1 MRPALCL
8 MLLLFACAK
17 KRTEEKPEDA
27 LSLAIEG
34 NANVSTGDLRASA
47 RRELRAFQEKRR
59 AADAADAAYSMELLL
74 RERGFPHGRVEFAIE
89 GETVVFRVEEGPR
102 AYLGEVF
109 FDRAKSYPDKKLR
122 EFFAFEGAGAL
133 GAGRPLFRRAE
144 VQAAAEEVERFYL
157 LEGFFRVEVGDVQ
170 VGWNDEKTLATVT
183 VPLTEGRRYT
193 IANVEFEGIEPRP
206 LDLVGQPYY
215 VRRPY
220 EAAAVLRGA
229 LLGEGRQ
236 FADVDTSVEVDHEKA
251 EATVRFAVD
260 PGPKVKLREVRF
272 EGQDRTKRLFLRN
285 RIPIEEMEL
294 ILQEL
299 YDKGI
304 NNLYRSGLFSAVRP
318 RLDKVGED
326 QADLVFGLDEVK
338 ARRVDF
344 EVGYGSY
351 ELARG
356 AVRYRDDNIFGI
368 GRRFSA
374 ELRGSVRSAGID
386 FRLEDPWLLDDRQT
400 TLDVGVGYLLR
411 EEPSFDL
418 QSFRFDVS
426 LRRQLKG
433 PYRLRVGYEL
443 RLEEASDT
451 AAAEE
456 EGFIRTAG
464 IFAGVRRDTRDNL
477 LLPRSGSIGDVNVL
491 WSSPSFGA
499 ELDFVELD
507 LSYARYVS
515 IGDRTVLAVGGRAV
529 AREILDSRAT
539 LPIQERLFLGGE
551 STVRSFFES
560 ELGPIDADGEPAGGL
575 TALEA
580 HVEVRRRL
588 WKRLHGAV
596 FYDVGVVSRN
606 ALAYEGPP
614 GHAIGAGLRYYLPV
628 GPIRLDFGYNPG
640 RRFAA
645 DQPWAIHLSFG
656 FSF

>member
-1 MRPALCL
+1 VRPALCL